1 MGIFR
6 LQWANNRRLSALR
19 QMAALFVSTR
29 ILKEKWSK
37 MENWQNLEEKNATQI
52 MTFLPHTQ
60 INLRRR
66 KVILLLVILLLK

>member
-66 KVILLLVILLLK
+66 KVILLLVILLVK